1 MKLSVRALWVIA
13 ALTGAAS
20 AQHTGDIPPA
30 LVWDK
35 LKGNCP
41 ASVDWASLRGKV
53 VVVSL
58 SPDDV
63 FPNDIDDWKE
73 AARRFQ
79 GEQVSFIQVV
89 GGSEFLMDQAV
100 QQTAYRG
107 CVLFDTDR
115 RNLKNFKL
123 PLFERTVVV
132 DQWGFIAGYARSG
145 DDMKSAV
152 RSVLNNQP
160 DTGRQCPHCDKTFAV
175 LSGLASHLH
184 YLHPDKLALE
194 RPGKQPRPH
203 GESGQVA
210 LPVVSSNTGSQEQG
224 KTKKLTCA
232 YCDKAFARPS
242 SLATHIRY
250 LHPGKSQAATAL
262 PLTTFTKASA
272 PVPVPVVAPNASAQ
286 EHLKTALQEL
296 TQRQR
301 DVDEQLS
308 RIETLQSEKGA
319 ITKQIDAVNAAL
331 QAFEQ

>member
-1 MKLSVRALWVIA
+1 MPTTKKRVGSKRRDTRGQKRCPHCGALVPARWFGRHLAEKHGSA
-13 ALTGAAS
+13 AQLAAS
-20 AQHTGDIPPA
+20 QVTVPAQ
-30 LVWDK
+30 
-35 LKGNCP
+35 
-41 ASVDWASLRGKV
+41 S
-53 VVVSL
+53 
-58 SPDDV
+58 
-63 FPNDIDDWKE
+63 
-73 AARRFQ
+73 
-79 GEQVSFIQVV
+79 
-89 GGSEFLMDQAV
+89 
-100 QQTAYRG
+100 
-107 CVLFDTDR
+107 
-115 RNLKNFKL
+115 
-123 PLFERTVVV
+123 
-132 DQWGFIAGYARSG
+132 
-145 DDMKSAV
+145 KSAV
-152 RSVLNNQP
+152 AKNVTARMKQTISHRRKEL
-160 DTGRQCPHCDKTFAV
+160 QCPHCDKTFAV